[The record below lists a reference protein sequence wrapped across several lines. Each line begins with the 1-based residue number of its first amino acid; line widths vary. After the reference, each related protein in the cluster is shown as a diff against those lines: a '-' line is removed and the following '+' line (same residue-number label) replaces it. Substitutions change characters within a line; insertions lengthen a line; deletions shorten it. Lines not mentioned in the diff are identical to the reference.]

1 MSTLRQVITD
11 KFIVIDRVH
20 MSQGNLKIYHKKS
33 YRTKN
38 WIFIIGINENKILQ
52 KTMDTTFFNR
62 ARYNKV
68 PTVKRK
74 KNCKEYLYSTICIR
88 LALFNYYI

>member
-52 KTMDTTFFNR
+52 KTMDAKANIQHSSIEQDIIK
-62 ARYNKV
+62 YLQLNEKK
-68 PTVKRK
+68 TVK
-74 KNCKEYLYSTICIR
+74 NI
-88 LALFNYYI
+88 YIVRFVYV